1 MGMSKFKILMFAFA
15 ICAEMILIAK
25 LNRFYLPKLKLKCKN
40 TEKLFKNNSLKIIY
54 RIKVK
59 V

>member
-1 MGMSKFKILMFAFA
+1 MSKIKILMFAFA
-15 ICAEMILIAK
+15 ICAETILIAK
-25 LNRFYLPKLKLKCKN
+25 LNRFCLQKLKLKGKKLS
-40 TEKLFKNNSLKIIY
+40 KLFKNNSLKIIY